1 MNHFHIDGRPI
12 GSGQPAFI
20 IAELGVNH
28 DGSANKAIE
37 LVKIAANCGASAV
50 KLQIFRAATLLHA
63 SAPLAEYQKAQVGGE
78 SGESASDML
87 RKYELSTDE
96 LRRIVKTIRDFKM
109 VPIATP
115 FSPQDVETC
124 EMLRL
129 PAIKIASP
137 DIVNYLLLQR
147 AAQTG
152 KPLLLS
158 TGAADLDEIDQAVRW
173 MEDWNCCFSLLHCIS
188 AYPTPASQANLC
200 WIGELAQRYRAPI
213 GFSDHTTE
221 TFAGALAVSAGADI
235 IERHLTYDRNARG
248 PDHAASSDPTQFER
262 YVRMIREADAL
273 RGLPG
278 KQVLEI
284 EQDVRNLSRQSLVVR
299 RTIKRG
305 QIILEQDLTTQR
317 PGSGIPPARLME
329 IVGRPAI
336 QLIPAGAMLDWN
348 MVDHSGG
355 ALSEVA

>member
-1 MNHFHIDGRPI
+1 MSYFHIDGRPI
-12 GSGQPAFI
+12 GPGQPTFV

-37 LVKIAANCGASAV
+37 LVKIASNCGASAV
-50 KLQIFRAATLLHA
+50 KLQIFRAAALLHA
-63 SAPLAEYQKAQVGGE
+63 SAPLAEYQKSQVAGD
-78 SGESASDML
+78 SATDML
-87 RKYELSTDE
+87 RKYELSTDD
-96 LRRIVKTIRDFKM
+96 LRRIVKTIRDLKM
-109 VPIATP
+109 VPLATP

-137 DIVNYLLLQR
+137 DVVNYLLLQR

-158 TGAADLDEIDQAVRW
+158 TGAADLDEVDATVRW
-173 MEDWNCCFSLLHCIS
+173 MEEWNTSFALLHCIS
-188 AYPTPASQANLC
+188 SYPTPAAQANLC
-200 WIGELAQRYRAPI
+200 WISELAQRYRAPI

-221 TFAGALAVSAGADI
+221 TFAGAMAACAGADI
-235 IERHLTYDRNARG
+235 IERHLTYDRSARG

-262 YVRMIREADAL
+262 YVKMIRDADNL
-273 RGLPG
+273 RGSPG
-278 KQVLEI
+278 KRVLEI
-284 EQDVRNLSRQSLVVR
+284 EEDVRNLSRQSLVVR

-305 QIILEQDLTTQR
+305 QTIAANDLTTQR
-317 PGSGIPPARLME
+317 PGSGIPPARLQE
-329 IVGRPAI
+329 VVGRPAI

-348 MVDHSGG
+348 MIDQAGG
-355 ALSEVA
+355 RLSEVA

>member
-1 MNHFHIDGRPI
+1 MSHFNIDGRPI
-12 GSGQPAFI
+12 GAGQPTFV

-63 SAPLAEYQKAQVGGE
+63 SAPLAEYQKAQVAGD
-78 SGESASDML
+78 SAADML

-96 LRRIVKTIRDFKM
+96 LRRIVKLIRDLKM
-109 VPIATP
+109 VPLATP

-137 DIVNYLLLQR
+137 DLVNYLLLQR
-147 AAQTG
+147 AAQAG

-158 TGAADLDEIDQAVRW
+158 TGAADLDEIDLTVRW
-173 MEDWNCCFSLLHCIS
+173 MEEWNSSFALLHCIS
-188 AYPTPASQANLC
+188 AYPTPAAQANLC
-200 WIGELAQRYRAPI
+200 WIAELGQRYRAPI

-221 TFAGALAVSAGADI
+221 TFTGAMAVSAGADI
-235 IERHLTYDRNARG
+235 VERHLTYDRSARG
-248 PDHAASSDPTQFER
+248 PDHAASSDPAQFER
-262 YVRMIREADAL
+262 YVKMIRDADTL

-284 EQDVRNLSRQSLVVR
+284 ERDVRNLSRQSLVVR
-299 RTIKRG
+299 RSIRRG
-305 QIILEQDLTTQR
+305 QIISEQDLTTQR
-317 PGSGIPPARLME
+317 PGSGIPASRVAE
-329 IVGRPAI
+329 VVGHAAI

-348 MVDHSGG
+348 MIDQSGST
-355 ALSEVA
+355 LSEVA